1 MDEWLLPADVADYLG
16 DAGLAS
22 DPQLALVCRGIA
34 AYLQSYRAEVFVL
47 PPVTDPPT
55 VWAGVPAD
63 LKLGAIMWAA
73 HSFQLRSAPSGFAS
87 YGDGAGD
94 TMFDLSLAS
103 NRTDIYRLCGLKKPV
118 TS

>member
-1 MDEWLLPADVADYLG
+1 MADWLPPADVAAYLG
-16 DAGLAS
+16 DVGLAD
-22 DPQLALVCRGIA
+22 DPQLELVCAGIA
-34 AYLQSYRAEVFVL
+34 AYLEAYRAEVFVAD
-47 PPVTDPPT
+47 PPV
-55 VWAGVPAD
+55 VPAD
-63 LKLGAIMWAA
+63 LKLGAVMWAA
-73 HSFQLRSAPSGFAS
+73 HSFQLRSAPSGFAG